1 MTILMPPILAV
12 DRLCKY
18 FPIRRTITE
27 LLHRTSRVIRAVD
40 DISFQVE
47 TGTTFGLVGESGCG
61 KTTTAKVILGL
72 YEPTSGR
79 VLFQDKDVHGNL
91 SKSESTSIHHDIQ
104 AVFQDPAGSLDA
116 RMTIGD
122 IVREPLEI
130 HSVDKPQVRETKV
143 LEMLEAVG
151 LTKDQYK
158 SYPHELS
165 GGQQQ
170 RVAIARALTLHPKLM
185 ILDEPVSA
193 LDMSVRAQIL
203 NLLKDLQ
210 SKLDL
215 TYLFVAHDLSV
226 VRYMCDRVAV
236 MYLGQIVESCETRE
250 LFESPLHPYTK
261 ALLDAVPVPDASA
274 RKTHTPLQ
282 GSIPSPANI
291 PPGCRF
297 HTRCPQVMQ
306 ICSRSE
312 PKLREVS
319 PRHLVACHFY
329 N

>member
-1 MTILMPPILAV
+1 MTKPTPPILAV

-18 FPIRRTITE
+18 FPVRRTITE
-27 LLHRTSRVIRAVD
+27 IRHHTSRTVRAVD
-40 DISFQVE
+40 NISFQIE
-47 TGTTFGLVGESGCG
+47 KGTTFGLVGESGCG
-61 KTTTAKVILGL
+61 KTTTGKVILGL

-79 VLFQDKDVHGNL
+79 VLFQSKDVHGDL
-91 SKSESTSIHHDIQ
+91 SKSESSSIHRDIQ
-104 AVFQDPAGSLDA
+104 AVFQDPAGSLDP

-122 IVREPLEI
+122 IVGEPLAI
-130 HSVDKPQVRETKV
+130 HSVDKPQLRETKV
-143 LEMLEAVG
+143 LQMLEAVG

-170 RVAIARALTLHPKLM
+170 RVAIARALTLQPKLM

-236 MYLGQIVESCETRE
+236 MYLGQIVESCETRM
-250 LFESPLHPYTK
+250 LFENSLHPYTK
-261 ALLDAVPVPDASA
+261 ALLDAVPVPDSSEQ
-274 RKTHTPLQ
+274 KVHKPLS
-282 GSIPSPANI
+282 GSIPSPMNI
-291 PPGCRF
+291 PTGCRF
-297 HTRCPQVMQ
+297 HTRCPRAMET
-306 ICSRSE
+306 CSKIE
-312 PKLREVS
+312 PKTVEPS
-319 PRHLVACHFY
+319 ADHMISCHLY
-329 N
+329 D